1 MRFVYENGIAYEVL
15 PWTNHALKLL
25 FDPYRNWLLPA
36 RLLKW
41 IVRKSRSPLVAE
53 TLRRPGSWQ
62 SMKIVYANEPPVDA
76 IDRMAV
82 RYNTISMA
90 TRNRRKLVTAKL
102 AEIFATMS
110 AESHISVVGVG
121 AGPGLHVQDAI
132 CRAGLK
138 PTQVDAYLIDRDSDA
153 FEYGQQCARE
163 RGLEQSVHFVQ
174 GDAREIRRVLP
185 AVSPNIVKIVGLLE
199 YLTDDQATELFSA
212 MFEVMAENG
221 RLLTHGMV
229 DRFKAA
235 RFVARTFGLHHV
247 HRTAEDVSKLL
258 RSVGFREIETFEA
271 PLRIY
276 PVLIAKR

>member
-1 MRFVYENGIAYEVL
+1 VRFVTENGIAYEVL
-15 PWTNHALKLL
+15 PWSQQALKLIV
-25 FDPYRNWLLPA
+25 DPYRNWLLPA
-36 RLLKW
+36 RLLQW

-62 SMKIVYANEPPVDA
+62 SMKIVYANETPVDA

-102 AEIFATMS
+102 TEVFSSMAG
-110 AESHISVVGVG
+110 ESPISVVGVG

-132 CRAGLK
+132 CRAGLS

-163 RGLEQSVHFVQ
+163 RGLVDSIHFVQ
-174 GDAREIRRVLP
+174 GDAREIRQVLP
-185 AVSPNIVKIVGLLE
+185 AVSPNVVKIIGLLE
-199 YLTDDQATELFSA
+199 YLTDAQATELLAA
-212 MFEVMAENG
+212 MFEVMAADG

-229 DRFKAA
+229 DRFNTA
-235 RFVARTFGLHHV
+235 RFVARTFGLRHV
-247 HRTAEDVSKLL
+247 HRTGDHVAKLL
-258 RSVGFREIETFEA
+258 RSVGFREIETFDE
-271 PLRIY
+271 PMKIY
-276 PVLIAKR
+276 SVLLAKR